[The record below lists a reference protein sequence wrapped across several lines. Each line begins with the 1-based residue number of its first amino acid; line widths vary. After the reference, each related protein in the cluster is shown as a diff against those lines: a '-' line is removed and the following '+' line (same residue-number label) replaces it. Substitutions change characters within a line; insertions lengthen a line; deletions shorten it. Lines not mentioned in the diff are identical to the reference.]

1 MNTILLQAAGGGGY
15 QMIIML
21 ALMFGVFYFFM
32 IRPQMKKQKEQKQF
46 KSAVKK
52 GDKIVTIGGIHA
64 KIKEVNETTVMVET
78 DGGAKMR
85 IEKSAISMD
94 YSSGKSDGGS
104 AEIEEKS

>member
-1 MNTILLQAAGGGGY
+1 
-15 QMIIML
+15 
-21 ALMFGVFYFFM
+21 
-32 IRPQMKKQKEQKQF
+32 
-46 KSAVKK
+46 
-52 GDKIVTIGGIHA
+52 
-64 KIKEVNETTVMVET
+64 MVET

>member
-1 MNTILLQAAGGGGY
+1 MGDYSTL
-15 QMIIML
+15 
-21 ALMFGVFYFFM
+21 LMFGMIAIVFYFFM

>member
-1 MNTILLQAAGGGGY
+1 MGDYSTL
-15 QMIIML
+15 
-21 ALMFGVFYFFM
+21 LMFGMIAIVFYFFM

-52 GDKIVTIGGIHA
+52 GDKIVTIGGVHA

-104 AEIEEKS
+104 AEIEENS

>member
-1 MNTILLQAAGGGGY
+1 MGDYSTL
-15 QMIIML
+15 
-21 ALMFGVFYFFM
+21 LMFGMIAIVFYFFM

-52 GDKIVTIGGIHA
+52 GDKIVTIGGVHA

>member
-1 MNTILLQAAGGGGY
+1 MDVNTL
-15 QMIIML
+15 
-21 ALMFGVFYFFM
+21 LMFGMIAIVFYFFM
-32 IRPQMKKQKEQKQF
+32 IRPQMKKQKEQKKF
-46 KSAVKK
+46 KESVKK

-64 KIKEVNETTVMVET
+64 RIKDVNETTVMIET

-94 YSSGKSDGGS
+94 YSSGKTESGS